1 MKFTHILPA
10 LLLLAAPAFA
20 ADNANNPT
28 VAKVN
33 GESITRAE
41 LLAEARALP
50 AQLQQIPLATL
61 YPNLLE
67 QVITE
72 RVVRKA
78 GYDAD
83 LQGSTEVKERLKE
96 AEKKIV
102 ADEYLRQQVKKRM
115 TDEKL
120 KTRYDT
126 YVKNFKAAEEVRASH
141 ILVKTEKEAAELIKE
156 VNGGADFAKLA
167 GEKSI
172 DKAAAA
178 QGGDLGYFRKDDM
191 VEPFAKAAFGMKAG
205 EITSK
210 PVKTDF
216 GWHVIK
222 VVDKRQSK
230 PDSFEKVKPELEN
243 SEAQTV
249 AHELVKELLQ
259 KAKIE
264 RFQLD
269 GTPMAAKADAS
280 KPATKKA
287 N

>member
-1 MKFTHILPA
+1 MTFTRILPV

-20 ADNANNPT
+20 ADNATNPT

-41 LLAEARALP
+41 LLSEARTLP
-50 AQLQQIPLATL
+50 PQLQQIPLQTL

-83 LQGSTEVKERLKE
+83 LQDSAEVKERMKE

-120 KTRYDT
+120 KARYDA
-126 YVKNFKAAEEVRASH
+126 YVKNFKPADEVRASH
-141 ILVKTEKEAAELIKE
+141 ILVKTEKEAADLIKQ
-156 VNGGADFAKLA
+156 VKDGGDFAKLA

-178 QGGDLGYFRKDDM
+178 QGGDLGFFRKDDM
-191 VEPFAKAAFGMKAG
+191 VEPFAKAAFAMKKDEVSA
-205 EITSK
+205 K

-216 GWHVIK
+216 GYHVIK
-222 VVDKRQSK
+222 LTDKRQSK
-230 PDSFEKVKPELEN
+230 PDAFEKMKPELEN
-243 SEAQTV
+243 AEAQIV
-249 AHELVKELLQ
+249 AQALVKELLQ

-269 GTPMAAKADAS
+269 GTPMAAKDAA
-280 KPATKKA
+280 KDTAKT

>member
-1 MKFTHILPA
+1 MKLTRLLPA
-10 LLLLAAPAFA
+10 LLLMAAPAFA
-20 ADNANNPT
+20 ADNATNPT

-33 GESITRAE
+33 GENITRAE

-50 AQLQQIPLATL
+50 AQLQQIPLQQL

-78 GYDAD
+78 GYDAE
-83 LQGSTEVKERLKE
+83 LQDSKEVKERMKE

-120 KTRYDT
+120 KARYDT

-141 ILVKTEKEAAELIKE
+141 ILVKTESEAAALIKE
-156 VNGGADFAKLA
+156 ISGGADFAKLA
-167 GEKSI
+167 AEKSI

-191 VEPFAKAAFGMKAG
+191 VEPFAKAAFAMKAG
-205 EITSK
+205 DVSTK

-243 SEAQTV
+243 SEAQV
-249 AHELVKELLQ
+249 IAHDLVKELLQ

-269 GTPMAAKADAS
+269 GSPAAAKADAS
-280 KPATKKA
+280 KTDSKK

>member
-10 LLLLAAPAFA
+10 LLLIAAPAFA
-20 ADNANNPT
+20 ADNATNPT

-33 GESITRAE
+33 GDTITRAE

-83 LQGSTEVKERLKE
+83 LQNSTEVKERLKE

-102 ADEYLRQQVKKRM
+102 ADEYLRQQVKKRI
-115 TDEKL
+115 TAEKL
-120 KTRYDT
+120 QARYDT
-126 YVKNFKAAEEVRASH
+126 YVKNFKPAEEVRASH
-141 ILVKTEKEAAELIKE
+141 ILVKTEKEAAELIKQI
-156 VNGGADFAKLA
+156 NGGADFAKLA

-191 VEPFAKAAFGMKAG
+191 VEPFAKAVFAMKTG
-205 EITSK
+205 EVTAK

-249 AHELVKELLQ
+249 AHDLVKELLQ

-269 GTPMAAKADAS
+269 GTPMATKADAA
-280 KPATKKA
+280 KPDAKKA

>member
-1 MKFTHILPA
+1 MKFTRFLAIM
-10 LLLLAAPAFA
+10 LLAAAPAVA
-20 ADNANNPT
+20 AETATNPT

-41 LLAEARALP
+41 LLSEAQSLP
-50 AQLQQIPLATL
+50 PQLQQIPLQTL

-83 LQGSTEVKERLKE
+83 LQNSDAVKERLKA

-102 ADEYLRQQVKKRM
+102 ADEYLRQQVKKNI
-115 TDEKL
+115 TDAKL
-120 KTRYDT
+120 KTRYDA
-126 YVKNFKAAEEVRASH
+126 YVAKYKSTEEVRASH
-141 ILVKTEKEAAELIKE
+141 ILVKTEKEATDLIAQIK
-156 VNGGADFAKLA
+156 GGADFAKLA
-167 GEKSI
+167 SEKSI

-178 QGGDLGYFRKDDM
+178 QGGDLGFFRKDDM
-191 VEPFAKAAFGMKAG
+191 VEPFAKAAFAMKPG
-205 EITSK
+205 DVSTK

-216 GWHVIK
+216 GYHVIK
-222 VVDKRQSK
+222 VAEKRQSK
-230 PDSFEKVKPELEN
+230 PDSFEKMKPELEN
-243 SEAQTV
+243 AEAQTI
-249 AHELVKELLQ
+249 AHEVVKGLIQ

-269 GTPMAAKADAS
+269 GTPMAAKADAGKAS
-280 KPATKKA
+280 DKKA

>member
-1 MKFTHILPA
+1 MKFTRFLAIM
-10 LLLLAAPAFA
+10 LLAAAPAMA
-20 ADNANNPT
+20 AETATNPT

-41 LLAEARALP
+41 LLSEAQSLP

-78 GYDAD
+78 GYDAE
-83 LQGSTEVKERLKE
+83 LQNSDAVKERLKA

-102 ADEYLRQQVKKRM
+102 ADEYLRQQVKKNM
-115 TDEKL
+115 TDAKL
-120 KTRYDT
+120 KTRYDA
-126 YVKNFKAAEEVRASH
+126 YVAKFKPAEEVRASH
-141 ILVKTEKEAAELIKE
+141 ILVKTEKEAADLIAQIK
-156 VNGGADFAKLA
+156 GGADFAKLA
-167 GEKSI
+167 TEKSI

-178 QGGDLGYFRKDDM
+178 QGGDLGFFRKDDM

-205 EITSK
+205 DVSTK

-216 GWHVIK
+216 GYHVIK

-230 PDSFEKVKPELEN
+230 PDSFDKMKPELEN
-243 SEAQTV
+243 AEAQV
-249 AHELVKELLQ
+249 IAHEVVKGLIQ

-269 GTPMAAKADAS
+269 GTPMAAKADA
-280 KPATKKA
+280 KKA